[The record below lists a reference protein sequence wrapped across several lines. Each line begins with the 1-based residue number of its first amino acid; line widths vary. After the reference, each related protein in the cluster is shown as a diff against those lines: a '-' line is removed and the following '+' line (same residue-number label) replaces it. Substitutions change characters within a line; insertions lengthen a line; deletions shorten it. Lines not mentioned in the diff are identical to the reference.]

1 MSEVWTV
8 KDMYLLIGIGVVA
21 LTIYLFSI
29 FRSLRPKDALKKIV
43 EHVVCAVLL
52 VVFFAVVGL
61 ITRATGVS
69 GGVKGFVWL
78 LVFTSLSLLLCVPL
92 LISVA
97 RKRKR
102 EQDKEKT

>member
-21 LTIYLFSI
+21 LAIYLFSI
-29 FRSLRPKDALKKIV
+29 FRSLKPKDALKKIV

-52 VVFFAVVGL
+52 VVDFAVAWLV
-61 ITRATGVS
+61 TKVTGVS
-69 GGVKGFVWL
+69 GGAKPFVWL
-78 LVFTSLSLLLCVPL
+78 LVFTSLPLLLCVPVL
-92 LISVA
+92 VSVA

-102 EQDKEKT
+102 EQDEEKT